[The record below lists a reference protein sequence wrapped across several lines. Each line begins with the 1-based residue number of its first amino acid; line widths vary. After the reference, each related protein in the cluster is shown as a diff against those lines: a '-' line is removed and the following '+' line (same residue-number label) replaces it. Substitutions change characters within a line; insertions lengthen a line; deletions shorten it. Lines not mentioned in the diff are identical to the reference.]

1 MVNINNSMLYIISII
16 HIIIIILVLT
26 IPFTNSN
33 YLLCLYIITIPFI
46 ILHWILNDNTCCLTI
61 AEKYFREKTY
71 KQNINIE
78 ECISYKLIAP
88 IYDFNKNNNDFSVFI
103 YALTIS
109 LWSIASYKIYNK
121 YETGQIKNFIDL
133 MKLST

>member
-1 MVNINNSMLYIISII
+1 M
-16 HIIIIILVLT
+16 VLT

>member
-61 AEKYFREKTY
+61 AEKYFREK
-71 KQNINIE
+71 K
-78 ECISYKLIAP
+78 
-88 IYDFNKNNNDFSVFI
+88 
-103 YALTIS
+103 
-109 LWSIASYKIYNK
+109 
-121 YETGQIKNFIDL
+121 
-133 MKLST
+133 